1 MADPIFAHGLGR
13 IPSPPDERDFAV
25 SRLEQMIFTGAAV
38 PVTWSD
44 PVVLDQG
51 QTPHCVGYGCA
62 AFIATQEESVRA
74 DPTVTNRMAEA
85 LYAACKIVD
94 GEPGAQD
101 GSTVRSGA
109 KVLKEWGVIDA
120 YAFGSFA
127 EGKAWVE
134 GKGPVVVGTRW
145 DYSMEA
151 TDAQGF
157 VHPDGNSA
165 GDHCWL
171 WHGSNDII
179 ADNTGRN
186 SWGAAWG
193 SGGDFFIGDADLQN
207 ILADGGEILMAVKST
222 APKPTPTSP
231 TGPPAPG
238 TSEAIVIV
246 RAIIA
251 ALGRVDAE
259 LQRLLKDIT

>member
-1 MADPIFAHGLGR
+1 MTEHEFAHGLGR
-13 IPSPPDERDFAV
+13 KPSPPDERDFAV
-25 SRLEQMIFTGAAV
+25 ARLEQMIFAGAAV
-38 PVTWSD
+38 PVLWND

-51 QTPHCVGYGCA
+51 QTPHCVGYGGA
-62 AFIATQEESVRA
+62 GFMATAEAQAGA
-74 DPTVTNRMAEA
+74 DPTVTNQVAEA

-101 GSTVRSGA
+101 GSTVRTLA
-109 KVLKEWGVIDA
+109 KVLKERGVIDA
-120 YAFGSFA
+120 YAFGTFA
-127 EGKAWVE
+127 EGKAWVK
-134 GKGPVVVGTRW
+134 GKGPVVVGSRW

-157 VHPDGNSA
+157 VHPDGNAA
-165 GDHCWL
+165 GGHCWL
-171 WHGSNDII
+171 WHGSDDVI
-179 ADNTGRN
+179 ADNTGRQ
-186 SWGAAWG
+186 SWGEDWG
-193 SGGDFFIGDADLQN
+193 MRGDFYLADADLQN
-207 ILADGGEILMAVKST
+207 ILANGGELLMAVKLVDPVT
-222 APKPTPTSP
+222 PTPP
-231 TGPPAPG
+231 TPPSPG